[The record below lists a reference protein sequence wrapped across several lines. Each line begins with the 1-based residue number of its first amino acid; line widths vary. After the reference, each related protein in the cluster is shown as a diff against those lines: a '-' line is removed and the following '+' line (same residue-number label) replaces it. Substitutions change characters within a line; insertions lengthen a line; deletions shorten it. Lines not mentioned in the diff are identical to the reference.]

1 MSGPR
6 KRLRVAG
13 NPEQLTNRQHVFP
26 AASIKR
32 FADLKGLV
40 SVRHLA
46 TNKLFKADPD
56 EDDVFCA
63 SCVWDYRAESGY
75 MLDIE
80 NQFQALA
87 GEILA
92 GRVVALNAEQ
102 SETVTKL
109 WALWYWRAELRHA
122 PELDR
127 TVHGVRGEPVTN
139 EQRDKI
145 ESLGAAFILSSGNKL
160 PGRFLAGFHILKG
173 IDECSHQL
181 RGRRWGI
188 VRAHAGEFLV
198 PDSPG
203 RLLAVPLTP
212 EVGLHFESHDCI
224 IPEPEVARANVCARG
239 SAKCYYF
246 ARDFSVCPGIPD

>member
-1 MSGPR
+1 MSRPR

-13 NPEQLTNRQHVFP
+13 NPEQLTNCQHAFP
-26 AASIKR
+26 RASVKR
-32 FADLKGLV
+32 FADFKGLV

-46 TNKLFKADPD
+46 TNKQFKAAAD
-56 EDDVFCA
+56 EDVFCA

-102 SETVTKL
+102 SETVTKF
-109 WALWYWRAELRHA
+109 WALWYWRAKLRNA

-127 TVHGVRGEPVTN
+127 TVHGVRGEPLTN

-145 ESLGAAFILSSGNKL
+145 ESVGATFILSSGNKL
-160 PGRFLAGFHILKG
+160 PGRFLAGFQILRG

-181 RGRRWGI
+181 WGRRWGI
-188 VRAHAGEFLV
+188 VRAHVGEFLV

-224 IPEPEVARANVCARG
+224 IPESQVARANACARR

-246 ARDFSVCPGIPD
+246 ARDFSVCPGIAE